1 MLDGYTGFT
10 PVQHT
15 VIRELLQVCE
25 HVTVTVTM
33 DVREQLLAKGK
44 PHELFYMS
52 HKMIRSLSE
61 FTRDMEEPIWV
72 KAGAESRFAKAPALN
87 FLEQNLFRYHRG
99 AYNEEQKEV
108 QIFQAGNPEREME
121 ETARRISRLVREHGY
136 RYGQIA
142 VITGN
147 LEEYGSIARH
157 VFDAAEIPFFVDEK
171 HSVLMNPFVEYLRAA
186 LEMTV
191 QGFSYESVFRYL
203 RCGMSDLSRREV
215 DILENYVIAL
225 GIRGF
230 RKWNETWVRI
240 YRGMDPAVIMDLN
253 EIREHFTEEVREL
266 AEGFSGKKKT
276 VREYSIY
283 LYDFIVKRQI
293 QEKYKNDK
301 QRLNMELANL
311 YKQENVNPLAGCLPL
326 LVQMPIMIGI
336 FYGIRDFHYVGP
348 ANFLWIQ
355 SISNP
360 DPMYIL
366 PVLSALTTFVQSK
379 QTMPDTSSAQNK
391 MMLYFMPLFIGY
403 ISFSFPA
410 GLVLYW
416 VVMNLMQIGQQ
427 ALMNKA
433 TVK

>member
-1 MLDGYTGFT
+1 MK
-10 PVQHT
+10 V
-15 VIRELLQVCE
+15 LLLNGSP
-25 HVTVTVTM
+25 
-33 DVREQLLAKGK
+33 R
-44 PHELFYMS
+44 
-52 HKMIRSLSE
+52 
-61 FTRDMEEPIWV
+61 
-72 KAGAESRFAKAPALN
+72 KAGCTFTALSTVAEAL
-87 FLEQNLFRYHRG
+87 
-99 AYNEEQKEV
+99 KENGIETE
-108 QIFQAGNPEREME
+108 IFQAGNPEREME

-276 VREYSIY
+276 QQRYPQM
-283 LYDFIVKRQI
+283 DFIQ
-293 QEKYKNDK
+293 N
-301 QRLNMELANL
+301 QR
-311 YKQENVNPLAGCLPL
+311 
-326 LVQMPIMIGI
+326 
-336 FYGIRDFHYVGP
+336 
-348 ANFLWIQ
+348 
-355 SISNP
+355 NP
-360 DPMYIL
+360 DHKNQPG
-366 PVLSALTTFVQSK
+366 
-379 QTMPDTSSAQNK
+379 NK
-391 MMLYFMPLFIGY
+391 PKGI
-403 ISFSFPA
+403 
-410 GLVLYW
+410 
-416 VVMNLMQIGQQ
+416 
-427 ALMNKA
+427 
-433 TVK
+433 

>member
-1 MLDGYTGFT
+1 M
-10 PVQHT
+10 
-15 VIRELLQVCE
+15 
-25 HVTVTVTM
+25 
-33 DVREQLLAKGK
+33 KWK
-44 PHELFYMS
+44 
-52 HKMIRSLSE
+52 K
-61 FTRDMEEPIWV
+61 
-72 KAGAESRFAKAPALN
+72 
-87 FLEQNLFRYHRG
+87 
-99 AYNEEQKEV
+99 
-108 QIFQAGNPEREME
+108 
-121 ETARRISRLVREHGY
+121 TARRISRLVREHGY

-293 QEKYKNDK
+293 QEKLKVQELHFK
-301 QRLNMELANL
+301 QQGDRAREKEYA
-311 YKQENVNPLAGCLPL
+311 Q
-326 LVQMPIMIGI
+326 I
-336 FYGIRDFHYVGP
+336 YGIIMDLLDKMVSILGEEVVSPEEFRQLLETGMTQAKVALIPPGIDQVLIGDMERTRLKDIR
-348 ANFLWIQ
+348 ALFLSGLMKDAFRKIR
-355 SISNP
+355 S
-360 DPMYIL
+360 
-366 PVLSALTTFVQSK
+366 PVE
-379 QTMPDTSSAQNK
+379 
-391 MMLYFMPLFIGY
+391 Y
-403 ISFSFPA
+403 
-410 GLVLYW
+410 
-416 VVMNLMQIGQQ
+416 
-427 ALMNKA
+427 
-433 TVK
+433 